1 MQEHL
6 SALASLH
13 DDLVAAID
21 SGDADLVVELV
32 ERREIVIDTLKRDY
46 IAADTAAR
54 ESIQPQLAALLP
66 LDGDLQA
73 RAGGLHDHL
82 RSRLD
87 EQQTSTPRRE
97 RTVVTGVFDRQA

>member
-6 SALASLH
+6 TALTSLH
-13 DDLVAAID
+13 DDLVAALD
-21 SGDADLVVELV
+21 SGDADLVAELV
-32 ERREIVIDTLKRDY
+32 ERREIIIEALKRDY
-46 IAADTAAR
+46 ATADRAAR

-73 RAGGLHDHL
+73 RAAGLHDHL
-82 RSRLD
+82 RSQLD

>member
-6 SALASLH
+6 AALASLH
-13 DDLVAAID
+13 HDLVAAID

-32 ERREIVIDTLKRDY
+32 ERRETVVEALKRDY
-46 IAADTAAR
+46 VAADRAAR
-54 ESIQPQLAALLP
+54 ESIQPQLATLLP
-66 LDGDLQA
+66 LDRDLQS